1 MYRSLSETTKNVAQ
15 SDTQFFVTR
24 ESVRKKVG
32 IFQVNVVCYD
42 KTTTKRKGE
51 SK

>member
-1 MYRSLSETTKNVAQ
+1 MYRILSETTKNVAQ
-15 SDTQFFVTR
+15 YDTQFFAMG

-32 IFQVNVVCYD
+32 IFRVNVVCYD
-42 KTTTKRKGE
+42 KATTKRKGE